1 MARVIVNINS
11 SEPLLFGSEEA
22 NLASQIA
29 AKILNVLESDGVGNF
44 TVNYD
49 NRASEI
55 VVEANRKLLRSDT
68 TVTP

>member
-1 MARVIVNINS
+1 MACVIVNISS
-11 SEPLLFGSEEA
+11 SEPLIFGSEEA

-29 AKILNVLESDGVGNF
+29 AKILNVLESDGAGNF
-44 TVNYD
+44 SVNYD

-55 VVEANRKLLRSDT
+55 IVEANRKLLRSDA